1 MKRRYAELIYG
12 EIQLLQG
19 IFQKAIDRQY
29 LKPLTDLQLMSQN
42 FYFSIFML
50 SNQGAFTKENRERVV
65 DGMIDRFLY
74 GHKEKTA
81 AR

>member
-1 MKRRYAELIYG
+1 
-12 EIQLLQG
+12 
-19 IFQKAIDRQY
+19 
-29 LKPLTDLQLMSQN
+29 MSQN

-81 AR
+81 TR